1 MLTINVQKGQP
12 VAGQSQ
18 AESITGATGASTD
31 VARISSNL
39 SLANHIGT
47 FVAGQVA
54 NQFLNE
60 NLADTLKGKNMI
72 GTSVSWG

>member
-1 MLTINVQKGQP
+1 MPIVNVQKGQT
-12 VAGQSQ
+12 Q
-18 AESITGATGASTD
+18 AESITGVTGASTD
-31 VARISSNL
+31 VARIASNL

-60 NLADTLKGKNMI
+60 NLADTLKGGQNMVTI
-72 GTSVSWG
+72 SGSWG